1 MFRKAGAASLA
12 VAEPVRAPVA
22 TLSGPWTVT
31 FQPGR
36 GAPDRVVLP
45 QLADWSK
52 SAEPG
57 VRYFSG
63 TATYRQTF
71 KLPAKPAKGLVLD
84 LGEVRE
90 LAEVI
95 VNGKSAGILWK
106 PPYRADLTG
115 LTQPGAN
122 TLEVRVTNLWVN
134 RLIGDAQ
141 PGAKPI
147 TFTALKTYRADAPL
161 RPSGLLGPV
170 TLERED

>member
-1 MFRKAGAASLA
+1 MRS
-12 VAEPVRAPVA
+12 
-22 TLSGPWTVT
+22 T

-36 GAPDRVVLP
+36 GAPDSVVLP

-52 SAEPG
+52 HADAG

-63 TATYRQTF
+63 TATYRQVF
-71 KLPAKPAKGLVLD
+71 KLPAKTAKYLVLD

-90 LAEVI
+90 MAEVI

-115 LTQPGAN
+115 FVKPGNN

-134 RLIGDAQ
+134 RLIGDEQ

-147 TFTALKTYRADAPL
+147 TFTKIMTYRADAPL
-161 RPSGLLGPV
+161 RPSGLIGPV
-170 TLERED
+170 TLEEEK